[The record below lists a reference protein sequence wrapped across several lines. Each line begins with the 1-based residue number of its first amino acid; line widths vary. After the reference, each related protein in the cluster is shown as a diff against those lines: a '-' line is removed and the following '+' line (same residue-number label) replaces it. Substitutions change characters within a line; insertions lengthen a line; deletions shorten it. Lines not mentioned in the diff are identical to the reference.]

1 MQRYSALLVYIK
13 YRDVFIRVR
22 DKLRCFF
29 FLFSFSL
36 YLNRLNLSNRKF
48 VQPVTLNISK
58 SFFLGIYI

>member
-1 MQRYSALLVYIK
+1 MQGSALLVYIK
-13 YRDVFIRVR
+13 YSDVFIRVR
-22 DKLRCFF
+22 DKLRCF